1 MKYFVLLFSIILLAS
16 CNRISKEQAI
26 VDKSIETHFNNG
38 LEKVFI
44 SFTFRNRKYTVKR
57 TKDEFTYTRTFNDS
71 SDLVKDIL
79 VNSTDFTRLIN
90 GDTTPVSEEWSR
102 KYTSSVNSVLYFM
115 QLPYLLNDPA
125 VEKKYA
131 GEFTIEGEPYDGV
144 AISFQKDGGGEDH
157 DDQFLFWFHRQN
169 KTMDFFSYSYTEDEG
184 GVRFRKAINKKKV
197 NGILF
202 QDYIN
207 YEVPVGTPLET
218 IPDLFES
225 GKLKELSRIINEN
238 IKVRYL

>member
-1 MKYFVLLFSIILLAS
+1 MAS
-16 CNRISKEQAI
+16 CTRVSKEQAI
-26 VDKSIETHFNNG
+26 VNKSIETHFNNG

-44 SFTFRNRKYTVKR
+44 SFTFRDRQYTVKR
-57 TKDEFTYTRTFNDS
+57 KKDEFVYTRTFKDS
-71 SDLVKDIL
+71 TGLVQDIL

-90 GDTTPVSEEWSR
+90 GDTIQVSEEWKR
-102 KYTSSVNSVLYFM
+102 KYTSSVNSVLYFI

-125 VEKKYA
+125 VVKKYA
-131 GEFTIEGEPYDGV
+131 GEFTIEGELYDGV
-144 AISFQKDGGGEDH
+144 AISFQQDGGGEDH
-157 DDQFLFWFHRQN
+157 DDQFLFWFHHQN
-169 KTMDFFSYSYTEDEG
+169 KTMDFFAYSYTEDEG
-184 GVRFRKAINKKKV
+184 GVRFRKAINKKQV

-207 YEVPVGTPLET
+207 YEVPVGTPLEI

-238 IKVRYL
+238 IEVTYL

>member
-131 GEFTIEGEPYDGV
+131 
-144 AISFQKDGGGEDH
+144 
-157 DDQFLFWFHRQN
+157 R
-169 KTMDFFSYSYTEDEG
+169 
-184 GVRFRKAINKKKV
+184 
-197 NGILF
+197 ILF
-202 QDYIN
+202 G
-207 YEVPVGTPLET
+207 E
-218 IPDLFES
+218 
-225 GKLKELSRIINEN
+225 KR
-238 IKVRYL
+238 